1 METRSPGHVR
11 GGYRWLQLVVGI
23 ICMVM
28 IANLQY
34 GWTFFVP
41 DIQKTFQW
49 QRAEIQIAFTLFVL
63 FETWLVP
70 IEGWFV
76 DKWGPKLVILFGGIL
91 AGLGWV
97 MNSYATTLGGPTG
110 YYAAQIVAGIG
121 AGGVYGTCIG
131 NALKWFP
138 DKRGLAAGLTAA
150 GFGAGSALTVA
161 PIQNMIAG
169 KPLLDFSLFGVPV
182 FFQTAAKGF
191 QETFFWFG
199 TWQGVV
205 IVLLALLLRAPRSG
219 EVPDVVRAAIA
230 QSRRQYTPTELIGPT
245 SYWLIGS
252 LVALVGGLAMWAAG
266 LQFYIPLA
274 LAVFIFI
281 AGGSVVI
288 AKGEP
293 IFTLM
298 YLMFVLVGAG
308 GLMVTANL
316 APIAKD
322 IKVDAIPVTI
332 LGLTLPALTFAA
344 TLDRIL
350 NGLTRPFFGW
360 ISDQIGREPTM
371 FIAFG
376 MEGVGIYY
384 LYLWGHDPFWFVV
397 LSGAVF
403 FAWGEIYSLFPATAT
418 DTFGAK
424 FATTNAGL
432 LYTAKGT
439 AALLVPYSNQLQQI
453 TGSWGTVFIIAAAAN
468 IAAALLAIGVLR
480 PWRNHVIRRVD
491 EEVAAAEGR
500 MAVAHACPSRCSTG
514 PAPRSPAGSR
524 AGSSTPAGTPSTATS
539 RRAATSPRSSTT
551 AR

>member
-1 METRSPGHVR
+1 MATMSDTLSTRSTR
-11 GGYRWLQLVVGI
+11 QISNAYRWTQLVIGI

-41 DIQKTFQW
+41 DIQKAFRW
-49 QRAEIQIAFTLFVL
+49 DRAEIQIAFTLFVL

-76 DKWGPKLVILFGGIL
+76 DRWGPKLVILVGGIL

-97 MNSYATTLGGPTG
+97 MNSYATTLGGAGG
-110 YYAAQIVAGIG
+110 YYSAQIVAGIG
-121 AGGVYGTCIG
+121 AGAVYGTCIG

-150 GFGAGSALTVA
+150 GFGAGSALTVS

-169 KPLLDFSLFGVPV
+169 KPIFDGSFIGLPIV
-182 FFQTAAKGF
+182 FQTVAKGF

-199 TWQGVV
+199 LWQGVI
-205 IVLLALLLRAPRSG
+205 IVLLALLLRAPRLG
-219 EVPDVVRAAIA
+219 EVPEAVTSGVIV
-230 QSRRQYTPTELIGPT
+230 QSRRQYAPSELIGPAV
-245 SYWLIGS
+245 YWVVGGCI
-252 LVALVGGLAMWAAG
+252 ALLGGLAMGAMG

-274 LAVFIFI
+274 LAILIFV
-281 AGGSVVI
+281 AGGAIVI
-288 AKGEP
+288 AKGQP

-298 YLMFVLVGAG
+298 YVMFVLVGAG

-316 APIAKD
+316 APISKD
-322 IKVDAIPVTI
+322 LKIDAIPVAI

-350 NGLTRPFFGW
+350 NGLTRPFFGF
-360 ISDQIGREPTM
+360 ISDLIGRETTM

-376 MEGVGIYY
+376 IEGVGIYY
-384 LYLWGHDPFWFVV
+384 LYLWGHDPFWFVL
-397 LSGAVF
+397 LSGLVF
-403 FAWGEIYSLFPATAT
+403 FAWGEIYSLFPSTVT
-418 DTFGAK
+418 DTFGSK

-439 AALLVPYSNQLQQI
+439 AALLVPYTNSIQKM
-453 TGSWGTVFIIAAAAN
+453 TGNWDMVFIIAAAAN
-468 IAAALLAIGVLR
+468 IAAAVLAIVVLK
-480 PWRNHVIRRVD
+480 PWR
-491 EEVAAAEGR
+491 AR
-500 MAVAHACPSRCSTG
+500 MIA
-514 PAPRSPAGSR
+514 
-524 AGSSTPAGTPSTATS
+524 
-539 RRAATSPRSSTT
+539 RSS
-551 AR
+551 